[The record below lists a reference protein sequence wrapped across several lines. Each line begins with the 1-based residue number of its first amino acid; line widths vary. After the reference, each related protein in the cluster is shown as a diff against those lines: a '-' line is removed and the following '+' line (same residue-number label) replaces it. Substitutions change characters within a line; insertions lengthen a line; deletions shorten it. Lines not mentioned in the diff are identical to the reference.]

1 MRNASLDLLKVGCA
15 VAIFLLHIGF
25 LKNHLP
31 FFSFLI
37 NQGLFRVAVPIFAMI
52 TGYFFFKI
60 KDSDRLKEWMIRVF
74 ILYAFWMLLYSPF
87 WISTDLK
94 DNIINISTG
103 YFILWYLINLIPA
116 GFLLYFINKRSTLNK
131 LGIAIVLYLIGYI
144 IQTLGRVGEY
154 NGFFEWLFNF
164 DPAYRN
170 FLFDLLPMM
179 LIGSRLQEKESQKGN
194 IKPSIFLVLFSL
206 VLIVLES
213 AFNYIWMSHEK
224 SYDLLLTIPFT
235 CSILFL
241 YFKNSITI
249 NTENKH
255 DLIAK
260 LATAIFV
267 TQVAAFDI
275 SYLIMDYGNRLIHV
289 PLIVYA
295 ATMTALFSLIVIL
308 LQKKLKFIL

>member
-52 TGYFFFKI
+52 TGYFFFKT
-60 KDSDRLKEWMIRVF
+60 KDSSRLKEWMIRVF
-74 ILYAFWMLLYSPF
+74 ILYIFWMLLYSPF
-87 WISTDLK
+87 WISSDLK
-94 DNIINISTG
+94 SNIINISTG

-116 GFLLYFINKRSTLNK
+116 GFLLYLINKKPALNK
-131 LGIAIVLYLIGYI
+131 WGIAAVLYLIGYV
-144 IQTLGRVGEY
+144 IQTLGRVHDY
-154 NGFFEWLFNF
+154 HGFLGWLFNF

-170 FLFDLLPMM
+170 FLFDLLPLM
-179 LIGSRLQEKESQKGN
+179 LIGSKLQEKESQRAN
-194 IKPSIFLVLFSL
+194 IKPGILLVLLSL
-206 VLIVLES
+206 LLVALES
-213 AFNYIWMSHEK
+213 AFNYIWMDHEK
-224 SYDLLLTIPFT
+224 GYDLLITIPFA
-235 CSILFL
+235 CSMLFL
-241 YFKNSITI
+241 YFKNNITI
-249 NTENKH
+249 TIKSSH
-255 DLIAK
+255 DVLSK

-275 SYLIMDYGNRLIHV
+275 SYLIMDYGNRFIHI

-295 ATMTALFSLIVIL
+295 TTMTAFFSLIVIL